1 MSSRQPTNDPGLK
14 LPPQTPPNPNVY
26 RAITS
31 PQIIMSQKISTGW
44 YFFLFT
50 LVGSSSGLIYTV
62 FKGDGEPLV
71 ASLGFSGIAFAATF
85 ALISWL
91 GDAFKKVGLKG
102 RDISKS
108 DRREL

>member
-1 MSSRQPTNDPGLK
+1 
-14 LPPQTPPNPNVY
+14 
-26 RAITS
+26 
-31 PQIIMSQKISTGW
+31 MSQKISTGW

>member
-1 MSSRQPTNDPGLK
+1 MNKHLGTSRASTCPRR
-14 LPPQTPPNPNVY
+14 QTLNNSPN
-26 RAITS
+26 AS
-31 PQIIMSQKISTGW
+31 ESQCAAMSQKISTGW

-62 FKGDGEPLV
+62 FQGDGEPLV
-71 ASLGFSGIAFAATF
+71 ASLGFSGIAFAGTF

-102 RDISKS
+102 KDISKS